1 MGQEVAGAVWI
12 GCLLGRLSCVGR
24 LVRWCVVRSLRC
36 VGASALGG
44 AGEGRE
50 EGKTFPL
57 SQTTTPNDLN
67 ENGRATVSVCAA
79 GFWHR
84 RKAVTS

>member
-1 MGQEVAGAVWI
+1 MDQEVAGAVWV

-24 LVRWCVVRSLRC
+24 LVRWCVVRSLRRD
-36 VGASALGG
+36 GASALGG
-44 AGEGRE
+44 GGRREG
-50 EGKTFPL
+50 GGDTFPL